1 MNDANGYRGS
11 FAGAGAG
18 DKHVLGLVVMV
29 TRHTFSVYEK
39 CTELYLF
46 KV

>member
-1 MNDANGYRGS
+1 MMPTGTGVLLRGR
-11 FAGAGAG
+11 GAG